1 MGDQVASRTVGFAIA
16 EEDEARL
23 ARLVERYG
31 GGNRSAFL
39 RAAIAQM
46 EALDRAERLRELQA
60 YGAHRAASRGT
71 DLSEINAIVDRVLGR
86 EQHPME

>member
-1 MGDQVASRTVGFAIA
+1 MAFRTVRFAIA

-31 GGNRSAFL
+31 GGDKGAFL
-39 RAAIAQM
+39 RSAIAHM

-60 YGAHRAASRGT
+60 YGAHRAASRDT
-71 DLSEINAIVDRVLGR
+71 
-86 EQHPME
+86 

>member
-1 MGDQVASRTVGFAIA
+1 MGSKIVGFAIA
-16 EEDEARL
+16 KKDEARR
-23 ARLVERYG
+23 ARLVERYA

-60 YGAHRAASRGT
+60 YSA
-71 DLSEINAIVDRVLGR
+71 
-86 EQHPME
+86 